1 MSANRP
7 KLSFELPPTPSRAAR
22 AVLSSSKKRPAPPPT
37 PTKSSSAV
45 IELGDSDGD
54 EGEYFAYDDPVAL
67 DDDEIQIT
75 GGASSSSA
83 VAKGKGRA
91 TGTVTYGAGN
101 DPAGEFADL
110 PASAFDLDMSDDIV
124 PLAEAPLSSK
134 GRRRPPPSDP
144 PPAYD
149 EVTTVA
155 GPSRPSGGVARAA
168 SGASNAASRGFNHP
182 WSREC
187 LSVLSKTFHLR
198 SFRPNQV
205 EAINGTLSGR
215 DVFVLMPTGGGKS
228 LCYQLPSQ
236 VHGGKTSGITI
247 IVSPLLSLINDQ
259 VEHLRSL
266 GIPAIPFTGDLPAAD
281 KKRAMQFLNGGVSGA
296 DSVDGAVVYV
306 TPEMLGK
313 SPTFQS
319 LLRSVHRKGKLARF
333 VIDECHV
340 RPSLRSRERGKS

>member
-1 MSANRP
+1 MSR
-7 KLSFELPPTPSRAAR
+7 SRAAPS
-22 AVLSSSKKRPAPPPT
+22 SSSKKRPAPPPT
-37 PTKSSSAV
+37 PTKPSSAV

-75 GGASSSSA
+75 GGASGSGA
-83 VAKGKGRA
+83 GGKGKARA

-124 PLAEAPLSSK
+124 PLADPSPSTK

-149 EVTTVA
+149 EVTMARVA
-155 GPSRPSGGVARAA
+155 GPSHSSGSAARAA
-168 SGASNAASRGFNHP
+168 AVADAAASRGFNHP

-187 LSVLSKTFHLR
+187 LSVLSKTFKLR

-266 GIPAIPFTGDLPAAD
+266 GIPAIPFTGDLPAAE

-296 DSVDGAVVYV
+296 DIVDGAVVYV

-340 RPSLRSRERGKS
+340 RLVLC